1 MVSRQEFLQ
10 LTNDE
15 QLGWIEG
22 NIEEYEDLLYGDGY
36 LGCSYPVE
44 QIDVAEYEEYRDDYG
59 TSHIIQ
65 KAMGGLSLDRLEAI
79 EDGAELT
86 ENERQLLI
94 AGLGE
99 NKGELKE
106 YESNP
111 KRYSISSIIQK
122 ELGGLTLERFD
133 ELEDG
138 AKVNKVERD
147 ALIRAIAEE
156 DADGWLGHHGFPIE
170 FDDGS
175 LFTYFVGYSA
185 GQGGA
190 TFEYICT
197 YENLESLID
206 EISKQPFAAL
216 EIIKRSG

>member
-1 MVSRQEFLQ
+1 MTNKQEFLQ
-10 LTNDE
+10 LADDE
-15 QLGWIEG
+15 QLGWIED

-99 NKGELKE
+99 KKGELKE

-111 KRYSISSIIQK
+111 KKYSISSIIQK
-122 ELGGLTLERFD
+122 ELGGLTLDRFD

-138 AKVNKVERD
+138 VTLNKVERD

-156 DADGWLGHHGFPIE
+156 DVDGWLGHHGFPIE
-170 FDDGS
+170 FDGGI
-175 LFTYFVGYSA
+175 LFTYFLGYSA

-190 TFEYICT
+190 TFEFVSIFKT
-197 YENLESLID
+197 RERLI
-206 EISKQPFAAL
+206 EYVGQLPFVAL
-216 EIIKRSG
+216 EG

>member
-1 MVSRQEFLQ
+1 MNKLSKQEFLQ
-10 LTNDE
+10 LTDNE
-15 QLGWIEG
+15 QLGWIED
-22 NIEEYEDLLYGDGY
+22 NIEDFENLLFGDGY

-44 QIDVAEYEEYRDDYG
+44 QIDVAEYEEYRNDYG

-79 EDGAELT
+79 EEGAELT

-99 NKGELKE
+99 KKGELNE

-111 KRYSISSIIQK
+111 NKYSISSIIQK
-122 ELGGLTLERFD
+122 ELGGLTLGRFD

-138 AKVNKVERD
+138 AKINKVERD

-156 DADGWLGHHGFPIE
+156 DTDGWVGHHGFPIE
-170 FDDGS
+170 FDDGG

-190 TFEYICT
+190 TFEFVSIFKTREC
-197 YENLESLID
+197 LID
-206 EISKQPFAAL
+206 YVGQLPFAAV
-216 EIIKRSG
+216 ED

>member
-1 MVSRQEFLQ
+1 MNKVTRQEFLR
-10 LTNDE
+10 LTEDE

-22 NIEEYEDLLYGDGY
+22 NIGDFEDLLYGSGY

-65 KAMGGLSLDRLEAI
+65 KAMGGLSLDRLKAI

-86 ENERQLLI
+86 DNERQLLI

-99 NKGELKE
+99 KKGELKE
-106 YESNP
+106 FESNP
-111 KRYSISSIIQK
+111 KRYSVSSIIQK

-133 ELEDG
+133 KLEDS
-138 AKVNKVERD
+138 AKLKKVERD

-156 DADGWLGHHGFPIE
+156 DVDGWVGHHGFPIE

-185 GQGGA
+185 GQGV
-190 TFEYICT
+190 
-197 YENLESLID
+197 L
-206 EISKQPFAAL
+206 PP
-216 EIIKRSG
+216 

>member
-1 MVSRQEFLQ
+1 MNKITRQEFLE
-10 LTNDE
+10 LTDDKK
-15 QLGWIEG
+15 LGWIED
-22 NIEEYEDLLYGDGY
+22 NIQDYQVLLYGDGY

-44 QIDVAEYEEYRDDYG
+44 QIDVAEYEENRDDYG
-59 TSHIIQ
+59 TSHMIQ

-86 ENERQLLI
+86 ENERQQLI

-99 NKGELKE
+99 KKGELKE

-111 KRYSISSIIQK
+111 KKYSISSIIQK

-138 AKVNKVERD
+138 AKLKKVELD
-147 ALIRAIAEE
+147 ALIRTIAEE

-170 FDDGS
+170 FDGGS
-175 LFTYFVGYSA
+175 LFTYFLGYSA
-185 GQGGA
+185 GQRGA
-190 TFEYICT
+190 IFEFVSIFKT
-197 YENLESLID
+197 REHLI
-206 EISKQPFAAL
+206 EYVGQLPFVAL
-216 EIIKRSG
+216 EG

>member
-1 MVSRQEFLQ
+1 MNKLSKQEFLQ
-10 LTNDE
+10 LTDNE
-15 QLGWIEG
+15 QLGWIED
-22 NIEEYEDLLYGDGY
+22 NIEDYEDLLFGDGY

-86 ENERQLLI
+86 EHERQLLI

-99 NKGELKE
+99 KKGELKE

-111 KRYSISSIIQK
+111 KKYSISSIIQK

-138 AKVNKVERD
+138 AKLKKVELD
-147 ALIRAIAEE
+147 ALIRSIAEE

-170 FDDGS
+170 FDGGS
-175 LFTYFVGYSA
+175 LFTYFLGYSA

-190 TFEYICT
+190 TFEFVSIFKT
-197 YENLESLID
+197 RERLI
-206 EISKQPFAAL
+206 EYVGQLPFVAL
-216 EIIKRSG
+216 EG